1 MTINIVIVGV
11 GGQGTLLAS
20 KILGVLGMKNG
31 YDVRVS
37 EVHGMSQRGGSVTT
51 YVRLSNTEELYS
63 TIVEQ
68 EQADVVL
75 AFEQLE
81 AVRALP
87 YLKSD
92 GVIIANS
99 QKILPVPVIVG
110 NEKYPDDCIEKIK
123 AHGNTII
130 VDAADIAI
138 ECGTVKAV
146 NTVLLG
152 VLATRLPFAESDWL
166 NAIVDNVKPAFCELN
181 EKAFMRG
188 YKLNSDKR
196 Q

>member
-1 MTINIVIVGV
+1 MTINMVIVGV

-51 YVRLSNTEELYS
+51 YVRLSNTEKLYS

-87 YLKSD
+87 YLKKD

-99 QKILPVPVIVG
+99 QQILPVPVIIG
-110 NEKYPDDCIEKIK
+110 NEKYPDNCIERIK
-123 AHGNTII
+123 AHNDPVI
-130 VDAADIAI
+130 VDAAQIAI

-152 VLATRLPFAESDWL
+152 VLATRMPFEKSDWL
-166 NAIVDNVKPAFCELN
+166 EAIADNVKPAFKELN
-181 EKAFMRG
+181 EKAFIRG
-188 YKLNSDKR
+188 YELSSK
-196 Q
+196 